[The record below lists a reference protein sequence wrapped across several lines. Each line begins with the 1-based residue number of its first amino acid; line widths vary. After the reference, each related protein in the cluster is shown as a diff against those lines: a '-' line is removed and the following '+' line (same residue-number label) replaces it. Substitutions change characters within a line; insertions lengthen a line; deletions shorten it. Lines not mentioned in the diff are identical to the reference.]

1 MSSGLMDTEK
11 GGEQTQYEAEHTDVY
26 PHKQEAGQL
35 GGTAPILTLTPGPT
49 LREDAMNL
57 NTH

>member
-11 GGEQTQYEAEHTDVY
+11 GGEQTQYEAEHTDML

-35 GGTAPILTLTPGPT
+35 GGTPFSCSLP
-49 LREDAMNL
+49 
-57 NTH
+57 NTR